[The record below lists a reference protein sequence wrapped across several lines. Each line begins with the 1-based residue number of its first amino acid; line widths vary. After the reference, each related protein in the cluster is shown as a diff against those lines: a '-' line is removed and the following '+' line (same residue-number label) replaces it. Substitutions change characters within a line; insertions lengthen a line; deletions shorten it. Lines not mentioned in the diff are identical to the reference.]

1 MALFR
6 GNAHGSDYLSI
17 FSSLALDGAYPD
29 ERGNKAHF
37 QSNCTRLWSSTTTE
51 TAQSPLLPF
60 QLVSLGN
67 EWD

>member
-6 GNAHGSDYLSI
+6 GNAHGSDCLSI
-17 FSSLALDGAYPD
+17 FSSPAFQMK
-29 ERGNKAHF
+29 EEGNKAHF
-37 QSNCTRLWSSTTTE
+37 QSNFMRLWSSNITE